1 MKEKLL
7 LLKGIRTLINF
18 RTLIIS
24 KIYKYMTLVSKNLY
38 IYKLDG
44 IVNKYNNTY
53 RSPIKMKPLDVKSI
67 AYIDLGTEK
76 NDEDSNFK
84 VDDLV
89 RISKYKNIYSKG
101 YVPN

>member
-1 MKEKLL
+1 
-7 LLKGIRTLINF
+7 
-18 RTLIIS
+18 
-24 KIYKYMTLVSKNLY
+24 MTLVSKNLY
-38 IYKLDG
+38 IYKLDD

-53 RSPIKMKPLDVKSI
+53 RSTIKMKPLDVKSI
-67 AYIDLGTEK
+67 TYIDLGTEK